1 MLNISSFVFER
12 NRIALLMRKCSGCV
26 LRFPHALIVHLNVD
40 CGLSFSKILVV

>member
-12 NRIALLMRKCSGCV
+12 NRIALLMRKCSRCV